1 MRRVR
6 GHVTLEHQARDTGL
20 FVEKLEEMIF
30 FGEIPQQN
38 MRNSVKF

>member
-6 GHVTLEHQARDTGL
+6 GHVTLEHQARDTVL
-20 FVEKLEEMIF
+20 FAEQLEEMIF